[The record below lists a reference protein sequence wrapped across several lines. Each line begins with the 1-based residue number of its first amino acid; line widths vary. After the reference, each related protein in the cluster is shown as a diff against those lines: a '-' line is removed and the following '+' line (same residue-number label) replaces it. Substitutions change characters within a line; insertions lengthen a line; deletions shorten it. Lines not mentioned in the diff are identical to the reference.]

1 MVHPSTDIFWRLGL
15 GWPGQPFYLGVY
27 HTMRAFKIVAAAA
40 LLVAAVAALT
50 GPGTG
55 DREHI
60 MGAEGDASVLREHI
74 L

>member
-1 MVHPSTDIFWRLGL
+1 
-15 GWPGQPFYLGVY
+15 
-27 HTMRAFKIVAAAA
+27 MRAFKLVAAAA